1 MKEKI
6 RNAEFAKRLKDIRKS
21 RRIQL
26 KDAALDIEMT
36 PQTLIKHER
45 GYLEPSLTTLIR
57 FCDLYNISPNYLLT
71 GNDENSAQI
80 TELSKRKIY
89 NLLSLAIDGDIVYDY
104 IHSNFRFTN
113 ESIQKKF
120 VYCYA
125 IYVGTKEYSKLEV
138 IDLILKYINDEDK
151 C

>member
-36 PQTLIKHER
+36 PQTLIKYER

>member
-36 PQTLIKHER
+36 PQTLIKYER

-113 ESIQKKF
+113 ESIQKNLF
-120 VYCYA
+120 IAMQYMWGQRNTA
-125 IYVGTKEYSKLEV
+125 NLKL
-138 IDLILKYINDEDK
+138 LILF
-151 C
+151 

>member
-36 PQTLIKHER
+36 PQTLIKYER

-113 ESIQKKF
+113 ESIQKNLF
-120 VYCYA
+120 IAVQYMWGQRNTA
-125 IYVGTKEYSKLEV
+125 NLKL
-138 IDLILKYINDEDK
+138 LILF
-151 C
+151 